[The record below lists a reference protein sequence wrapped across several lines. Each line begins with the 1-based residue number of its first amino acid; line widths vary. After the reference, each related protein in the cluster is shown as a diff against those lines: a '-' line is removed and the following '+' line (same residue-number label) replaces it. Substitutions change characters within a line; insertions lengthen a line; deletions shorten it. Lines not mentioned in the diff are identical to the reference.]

1 MAAAGL
7 KACEPLWCLSTPM
20 NPVRFRPL
28 RPTPLSRH
36 LILLVVG
43 MLLPMV
49 GLTTAVV
56 LRLASHE
63 RQAMTRRL
71 VHSARLLATT
81 LDNAMWGTIRA
92 LKALAAS
99 EHLDDRSLEAFYGEA
114 RLVSQTQPSWL
125 AVGLMSPSGEQLV
138 NTTHPWGATLAAVTD
153 PDSLRRVVESNAPVV
168 GDLTTDRP
176 GVGLS
181 FAVRIPVVRDGA
193 LRYVLSAILTPQ
205 ALTNIVASQLPPE
218 EEWTRTIVDRQGTVV
233 ARTRDPER
241 YVGQRSPK
249 LFLGHIHDDME
260 DVYQDTTMESLGGEG
275 VTGYVAFSRAAFSGW
290 TAAVVVPV
298 EAVEGPV
305 RQSILA
311 VAGVGLVVLLI
322 SGTGAVLLSRRL
334 SRGFAAAAAAAD
346 ALAHGAQPRVEP
358 SAVAEVVR
366 LGEALER
373 SAELLGQRER
383 ERDEHLARAEA
394 ARAEAETASR
404 AKDEFLAMLGH
415 ELRNP
420 LSPIVTALELL
431 ELRGQAE
438 SREVVIIRRQ
448 VQHMVRLVDDL
459 LDVSRITRGKVH
471 LEKQAVE
478 IAVVVARAVEMASPL
493 LEQRQHALAVDVP
506 AAGLEV
512 YGDADRLA
520 QVAANLLTNAARYT
534 PPGGSIRVRGYVEDG
549 EIVLSVRDNGQGLSA
564 ELLPRVFNLFVQG
577 PRSADRQEGGLG
589 VGLTLVRSLVAMHGG
604 RVEAQSDGPGKGSTF
619 LVRLP
624 PLAQVQAAR
633 ASTAEPVAT
642 LPRHSAR
649 AVRILLVDDNIDAV
663 DLLTELF
670 ARNGHEVV
678 SAHDGPAALAALE
691 RFTPEVAVLDIGLP
705 VMDGYELAAR
715 IRDRLGRA
723 APAFV
728 AVTGY
733 GQEADQ
739 ARSRAAG
746 FSCHYVKPIN
756 LEALLA
762 AVHQIANARAPER
775 TEAP

>member
-1 MAAAGL
+1 MRSA
-7 KACEPLWCLSTPM
+7 
-20 NPVRFRPL
+20 RFRPV

-36 LILLVVG
+36 LVLLVAG

-56 LRLASHE
+56 LRLASNE

-71 VHSARLLATT
+71 VHSARLLSAN
-81 LDNAMWGTIRA
+81 LDNEMWGTIRT
-92 LKALAAS
+92 LNALAAS
-99 EHLDDRSLEAFYGEA
+99 EHLDDGNLAAFYGEA
-114 RLVSQTQPSWL
+114 KLVSQTQPTWL
-125 AVGLMSPSGEQLV
+125 AVGLMTPSREQLV
-138 NTTHPWGATLAAVTD
+138 NTTHEWGTQLGAVTD
-153 PDSLRRVVESNAPVV
+153 PDSMERVVESNAPVV
-168 GDLTTDRP
+168 SDLASDRP

-193 LRYVLSAILTPQ
+193 IRYVLSAILTPQ
-205 ALTNIVASQLPPE
+205 SLTNIVASQLPPE
-218 EEWTRTIVDRQGTVV
+218 EEWTRTIVDRQGVVV

-241 YVGQRSPK
+241 HVGQASPK
-249 LFLGHIHDDME
+249 QFMGHIYQAME
-260 DVYQDTTMESLGGEG
+260 DVYKDTTMERFD
-275 VTGYVAFSRAAFSGW
+275 GYVAFSRAAFSGW
-290 TAAVVVPV
+290 TTAVVVPV

-311 VAGVGLVVLLI
+311 IAGIGLIVLLI
-322 SGTGAVLLSRRL
+322 SGAGAVLLSRRL

-346 ALAHGAQPRVEP
+346 ALAHGRQPRIEA

-383 ERDEHLARAEA
+383 ERDEHLMRAEA
-394 ARAEAETASR
+394 ARADAETANR
-404 AKDEFLAMLGH
+404 AKDEFVAMLGH

-431 ELRGQAE
+431 ELRGMAE

-459 LDVSRITRGKVH
+459 LDVSRITRGLVH
-471 LEKQAVE
+471 LERQPVE
-478 IAVVVARAVEMASPL
+478 IANVVARAVEMASPL

-506 AAGLEV
+506 VTGMEV
-512 YGDADRLA
+512 YGDPDRLA
-520 QVAANLLTNAARYT
+520 QVVANLLTNAAKYT

-577 PRSADRQEGGLG
+577 PRSADRREGGLG
-589 VGLTLVRSLVAMHGG
+589 VGLTLVRSLVAAHDG
-604 RVEAQSDGPGKGSTF
+604 RVEAHSDGPGKGSTF
-619 LVRLP
+619 VVRLP
-624 PLAQVQAAR
+624 ASVQGPR
-633 ASTAEPVAT
+633 AGTADAGDAP
-642 LPRHSAR
+642 PRPTGR
-649 AVRILLVDDNIDAV
+649 AVRILLVDDNIDAA

-670 ARNGHEVV
+670 TRNGHEVAA
-678 SAHDGPAALAALE
+678 AHDGPAALAALE

-715 IRDRLGRA
+715 IRERLGA
-723 APAFV
+723 GSPAFV

-733 GQEADQ
+733 GQESDQ

-746 FSCHYVKPIN
+746 FQAHLVKPIN

-762 AVHQIANARAPER
+762 TVRRLADER
-775 TEAP
+775 GPR